1 MTSKLLDAIEVV
13 LCLFFAGVMV
23 FLMITALW
31 RWAVG
36 YGKGVEGRFHIVSQ
50 ADQYLFIHDY
60 SAVRMCCVCNEIPS
74 REYQ

>member
-1 MTSKLLDAIEVV
+1 MLV
-13 LCLFFAGVMV
+13 LCWGYGVSDDKCS
-23 FLMITALW
+23 W

>member
-1 MTSKLLDAIEVV
+1 M
-13 LCLFFAGVMV
+13 
-23 FLMITALW
+23 
-31 RWAVG
+31 G